1 MTQLAQILAG
11 TQIADQQQ
19 RQNAENSLK
28 QAQTQPGFAVTILKL
43 MSVNTVDLAIRQ
55 AGAIAFKNFVK
66 KAFSPDE
73 LAINVTQEE
82 RNGVKQHI
90 VNLMCTTP
98 GPVMA
103 QLSEALRI
111 IAAIDFPKDWPTL
124 LPEIISKLQ
133 QNMNNM
139 SVINGMLETANS
151 IFKRF
156 RYVRKT
162 DGVLLDLLAV
172 LKQFQVPMLQL
183 FGHLANVVGQLA
195 GQPNTNEAV
204 LQQHLK
210 ALRTLARIFYSLNY
224 QDLPEYF
231 EDHIQEW
238 MGFHIKFLTFSS
250 AAIDAKAIEF
260 ESTQVEKLQS
270 ALIENVA
277 LYAEKYEEEFQPFME
292 KFTSGIWALLTNL
305 KPVARY
311 DIVINSAMKFLTSV
325 VKKPWHK
332 QLFQDENTQRAICEK
347 IVVQNVMLRETDEED
362 FEDNPIEYIRRD
374 IEGADADS
382 RRRSA
387 CDLVQGLCVNY
398 EKSVTGICGN
408 YVNILLGEYGKNPS
422 QEWKK
427 KDAAITL
434 VLALS
439 AKGTTRAHGATT
451 TNALINVVDFIGTQ
465 VLPELQSGPNDGAAI
480 LKADAIK
487 FASMFRQQLPD
498 DALNVVL
505 PLIINHLQAKSYVVH
520 TYAAAWLERVLAMK
534 RPDNKSLYRVNP
546 QMIQQNLE
554 TMLSSLFQIITRN
567 DYPENEYLMKCVMRV
582 IVSAGHAGVDIS
594 NSTQQCITVLAQI
607 LVRVSANPSNPQY
620 NHYLFES
627 LSALV
632 KFVGG
637 KNTSANVVN
646 TFESLLFPPFMDIL
660 KKEIEDFMPYVFQ
673 ILAQLLELRQNGMG
687 LSNGYKELFQ
697 PLLNPGL
704 WMSRGNVPALVRIL
718 VAYLKVA
725 PQVCI
730 AKLSPL
736 LGCWQS
742 AFSTRSTESS
752 SFDLL
757 GVIVTCLPLQ
767 SIQQF
772 LPHIFNLLLTALQD
786 PKRNTINYKR
796 GFLTFLS
803 YFIAKHGYEG
813 PATIMNGMQNNLF
826 WQIIVNVWTP
836 NVEHLGNKKETKKGA
851 LLASARLL
859 QANELNGNPQF
870 FIPFVAATALLL
882 KSNLNSGNVAGNQED
897 ETPAVYSAA
906 HVKLRFGAETYDAFK
921 DVQDC
926 TSPVAQAVTNAWNG
940 KICNTQFLPHYQ
952 QLDVVPANQK
962 VKKKDKDEKKKALKE
977 YLRSIN
983 INTQGM

>member
-1 MTQLAQILAG
+1 MDQSMQQLAQILSG
-11 TQIADQQQ
+11 TQVPDQQQ
-19 RQNAENSLK
+19 RETAERALK
-28 QAQTQPGFAVTILKL
+28 QAQSQQGFAVTILKL
-43 MSVNTVDLAIRQ
+43 ISVNSLDLAIRQ
-55 AGAIAFKNFVK
+55 AGSIAFKNYCK
-66 KAFSPDE
+66 KAFDPEE
-73 LAINVTQEE
+73 LSVTVTNDE

-103 QLSEALRI
+103 QLSEALRL
-111 IAAIDFPKDWPTL
+111 IAAVDFPQKWPTL

-133 QNMNNM
+133 QNMNDM
-139 SVINGMLETANS
+139 SIVNGMLETANS

-156 RYVRKT
+156 RYVQKT
-162 DGVLLDLLAV
+162 DALLTDLLAV
-172 LKQFQVPMLQL
+172 LKQFQEPMLQL
-183 FGHLANVVGQLA
+183 FGHLAQELERLSSQANS
-195 GQPNTNEAV
+195 NEAV
-204 LQQHLK
+204 LQQYLK

-224 QDLPEYF
+224 QDLPEFF
-231 EDHIQEW
+231 EDHIQQW
-238 MGFHIKFLTFSS
+238 MGFHIKFLTYSS
-250 AAIDAKAIEF
+250 TAIDAKAIDF
-260 ESTQVEKLQS
+260 ESTQVERLQS

-398 EKSVTGICGN
+398 EQSVTSICGN
-408 YVNILLGEYGKNPS
+408 YVNILLGEYAKNPS

-439 AKGTTRAHGATT
+439 AKGSTRAHGATT
-451 TNALINVVDFIGTQ
+451 TNSLINVVDFIGQQ

-498 DALNVVL
+498 DALSVIM
-505 PLIINHLQAKSYVVH
+505 PLIINHLGAKSYVVH
-520 TYAAAWLERVLAMK
+520 TYAAAWLERVLALK
-534 RPDNKSLYRVNP
+534 RPDNNSLYRVP
-546 QMIQQNLE
+546 PAMIQQHLE
-554 TMLSSLFQIITRN
+554 RMFTGLFQIMSKQ
-567 DYPENEYLMKCVMRV
+567 DYPENEYLMKCIMRV
-582 IVSAGHAGVDIS
+582 IVSAGNGGVDIS
-594 NSTQQCITVLAQI
+594 NITQNCITMLSQI

-637 KNTSANVVN
+637 RKNSSANIVN

-660 KKEIEDFMPYVFQ
+660 RKEIEDFMPYVFQ
-673 ILAQLLELRQNGMG
+673 IFAQLLELRQNGMG

-697 PLLNPGL
+697 PLLDPAL

-725 PQVCI
+725 PEVCM
-730 AKLSPL
+730 AKLQQL
-736 LGCWQS
+736 LGAGKVRTQLVQLNQAHLTCS
-742 AFSTRSTESS
+742 A
-752 SFDLL
+752 L
-757 GVIVTCLPLQ
+757 
-767 SIQQF
+767 
-772 LPHIFNLLLTALQD
+772 
-786 PKRNTINYKR
+786 
-796 GFLTFLS
+796 
-803 YFIAKHGYEG
+803 
-813 PATIMNGMQNNLF
+813 
-826 WQIIVNVWTP
+826 
-836 NVEHLGNKKETKKGA
+836 
-851 LLASARLL
+851 
-859 QANELNGNPQF
+859 
-870 FIPFVAATALLL
+870 
-882 KSNLNSGNVAGNQED
+882 
-897 ETPAVYSAA
+897 
-906 HVKLRFGAETYDAFK
+906 
-921 DVQDC
+921 
-926 TSPVAQAVTNAWNG
+926 
-940 KICNTQFLPHYQ
+940 
-952 QLDVVPANQK
+952 
-962 VKKKDKDEKKKALKE
+962 
-977 YLRSIN
+977 
-983 INTQGM
+983 